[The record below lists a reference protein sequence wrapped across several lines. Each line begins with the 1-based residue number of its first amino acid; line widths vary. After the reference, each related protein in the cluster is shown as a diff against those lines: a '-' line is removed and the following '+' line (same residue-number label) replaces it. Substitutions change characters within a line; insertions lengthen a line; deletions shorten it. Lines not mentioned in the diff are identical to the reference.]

1 MELIGYYLL
10 FAFST
15 SITACIFWFVPLV
28 QAARAQE
35 VVNSFTLYPKLSTVV
50 YILISAVVAP
60 LLILPL
66 LSESMAQ
73 KFQAGLEREIMQPD
87 QKI

>member
-28 QAARAQE
+28 QQARAQE
-35 VVNSFTLYPKLSTVV
+35 IVNSFTLYPKLSTVV
-50 YILISAVVAP
+50 YVLISAVVAP
-60 LLILPL
+60 LLVLPL

-73 KFQAGLEREIMQPD
+73 KFQAGLQREIMQPD